1 VLEES
6 TIDVILGM
14 SWLRKAK
21 AVIACGRG
29 TVELTTTKG
38 ERFQVNI
45 TVTSSSMRAMFFMP
59 EEFVGNNI
67 RVVRDFPG
75 VFPEELLGM
84 PPDREVEFVIDLLP
98 GTTTTPKRSYRMSIE
113 ELKELKKQL
122 IELQEVGYI
131 CLDSSPCGASVLLV

>member
-21 AVIACGRG
+21 AVIACGSG

-45 TVTSSSMRAMFFMP
+45 AVTSSSMRAMFF
-59 EEFVGNNI
+59 I
-67 RVVRDFPG
+67 
-75 VFPEELLGM
+75 PEELL
-84 PPDREVEFVIDLLP
+84 VTTFVRLEIFRLSFQ
-98 GTTTTPKRSYRMSIE
+98 KSYQGSHQIRKLS
-113 ELKELKKQL
+113 L
-122 IELQEVGYI
+122 
-131 CLDSSPCGASVLLV
+131 S